1 MCCLSD
7 ADADITIRPKGT
19 RLTTSELTDAGHA
32 ADDSPPTGATRR
44 TVRRARP
51 PVLSRFRFGL
61 QSKILVMMLLSSIL
75 GVAVIG
81 LIGAVSGR
89 NALRQ
94 VESERLIELRE
105 SQKRAVQALFRE
117 VSNSLI
123 VWSGGFSINE
133 ATTALSADFAQ
144 LANATIT
151 PAQQQ
156 ALVNYYDDD
165 MIKPIKRISGDTI
178 DIRAVLPNSNAQ
190 KYVQAYYTAAPR
202 PTPESPPPPD
212 AGDGSAWSAAN
223 ARFDFYMRG
232 IVSRFDYRDAL
243 LLDMQGNVVYSVMK
257 GPDLGTNILT
267 GPYRESKLREA
278 YQKALAS
285 NDVDFVWITDFQQYQ
300 PQLDTPTA
308 WVVSP
313 VGMNGK
319 FEGVMAL
326 PVPVAKI
333 NKIMTADK
341 HWEAAGMGP
350 ATETYLAGPDDLM
363 RSDSRDFIEDPQGYR
378 RAAIDAGTPPD
389 VVDRAIRLG
398 GTTLVQPVDTAGLR
412 AAQRGETGV
421 VSAIDYMGNRE
432 LEAYAPVQIP
442 NSNLHWS
449 ILATRDNSDAFARLG
464 RFSKTLVIAVAAMIF
479 AICVASMLVAQAAVR
494 PVRRLEE
501 GTRKISSGD
510 YEINLPV
517 RRRDEIGDLT
527 AAFNEMSR
535 SLAIKEELLNEQRRE
550 NERLMLALMPESVLQ
565 RYREGEETIAEK
577 HQDVAIIYADIV
589 GLDELSNY
597 LPEDELVATVD
608 ELFRQ
613 FDSAADSLGVE
624 RIRTFHNGYLASCG
638 VVTPRLDSIHRA
650 VDFALEI
657 GRIIDRFNSQSHHQL
672 GSRVGVNTGNVV
684 SGLVGRS
691 GLVYDMWGGAVSLAY
706 QMHSGAPQP
715 GIYVSSQVYEALR
728 DVRHFTPAGSI
739 SVGGTDQAIYRLLER

>member
-1 MCCLSD
+1 MPNPLRERWKALTSSQLKD
-7 ADADITIRPKGT
+7 AEPVSRSNPESAAEPGPAQTPPK
-19 RLTTSELTDAGHA
+19 R
-32 ADDSPPTGATRR
+32 TRR
-44 TVRRARP
+44 PLIWT
-51 PVLSRFRFGL
+51 RFRFGI
-61 QSKILVMMLLSSIL
+61 QSKILLTMLLSSIL

-81 LIGAVSGR
+81 AIGALSGR
-89 NALRQ
+89 SALRE

-105 SQKRAVQALFRE
+105 SQKRAVEALFRE
-117 VSNSLI
+117 VTNSLI

-133 ATTALSADFAQ
+133 ATTALTADFAQ
-144 LANATIT
+144 LANAAIT

-156 ALVNYYDDD
+156 ALVTYYDNE
-165 MIKPIKRISGDTI
+165 MLKPIKRITGDAI
-178 DIRAVLPNSNAQ
+178 DMNAVLPSSAAQ
-190 KYVQAYYTAAPR
+190 RYVQAYYTAPPR
-202 PTPESPPPPD
+202 PTADSLPVGD
-212 AGDGSAWSAAN
+212 AGDGSPWSAAN

-232 IVSRFDYRDAL
+232 IVTRFDYRDAL

-267 GPYRESKLREA
+267 GPYRESNLRDA

-285 NDVDFVWITDFQQYQ
+285 NDVDFVWITDFQPYQ
-300 PQLDTPTA
+300 PHLDEPTA

-319 FEGVMAL
+319 IDGLMAL
-326 PVPVAKI
+326 PVPIAKI

-341 HWEAAGMGP
+341 HWQAAGMG
-350 ATETYLAGPDDLM
+350 ASTETYLAGPDNLM
-363 RSDSRDFIEDPQGYR
+363 RSDSRVFLEDPKEYR
-378 RAAIDAGTPPD
+378 SEAIDAGTPPD

-398 GTTLVQPVDTAGLR
+398 GTTLVQPVPTAGLR

-421 VSAIDYMGNRE
+421 VSATDYMGNRE
-432 LEAYAPVQIP
+432 LEAYAPLNVP
-442 NSNLHWS
+442 NSDLHWS
-449 ILATRDNSDAFARLG
+449 VLATRDNSDAFARLG
-464 RFSKTLVIAVAAMIF
+464 RFSKTLVIAVTTMVF
-479 AICVASMLVAQAAVR
+479 AICVASMVIAQAAVR

-510 YEINLPV
+510 YDINIPV
-517 RRRDEIGDLT
+517 MARDEIGDLT

-535 SLAIKEELLNEQRRE
+535 NLAIKEELLNEQRRE
-550 NERLMLALMPESVLQ
+550 NDRLLLALMPESVVQ
-565 RYREGEETIAEK
+565 RYREGEENIAQK

-589 GLDELSNY
+589 GLDEISND
-597 LPEDELVATVD
+597 LPEDELVGIVD

-613 FDSAADSLGVE
+613 FDSAAESLGVE

-638 VVTPRLDSIHRA
+638 VVTPRLDSIHRG

-657 GRIIDRFNSQSHHQL
+657 GRIIDRFNSETGHQL
-672 GSRVGVNTGNVV
+672 GLRIGVNTGNVV

-691 GLVYDMWGGAVSLAY
+691 SLVYDMWGGAVSLAY

-715 GIYVSSQVYEALR
+715 GIYVSSQVYEAMR
-728 DVRHFTPAGSI
+728 EVRQFTPAGTI

>member
-1 MCCLSD
+1 M
-7 ADADITIRPKGT
+7 
-19 RLTTSELTDAGHA
+19 
-32 ADDSPPTGATRR
+32 
-44 TVRRARP
+44 V
-51 PVLSRFRFGL
+51 
-61 QSKILVMMLLSSIL
+61 LSSIL

-117 VSNSLI
+117 VTNSLI

-133 ATTALSADFAQ
+133 ATATLSADFAQ
-144 LANATIT
+144 LSNATIT

-156 ALVNYYDDD
+156 ELVNYYDNE
-165 MIKPIKRISGDTI
+165 MLKPINRSTGDTI
-178 DIRAVLPNSNAQ
+178 DIKAVLPTSNAQ
-190 KYVQAYYTAAPR
+190 KYVQALYTAAPR
-202 PTPESPPPPD
+202 PTPDSLPIQD

-285 NDVDFVWITDFQQYQ
+285 NDVDFVWITDFQPYQ
-300 PQLDTPTA
+300 PQLDVPTA

-326 PVPVAKI
+326 PVPIGKI

-341 HWEAAGMGP
+341 HWDAAGMGP

-363 RSDSRDFIEDPQGYR
+363 RSDSRLFMEDPKAYR
-378 RAAIDAGTPPD
+378 RDAIDAGTPPD
-389 VVDRAIRLG
+389 VVDQAIRLG
-398 GTTLVQPVDTAGLR
+398 GTTLVQPVPTAGLR

-421 VSAIDYMGNRE
+421 VTATDYTGNRE
-432 LEAYAPVQIP
+432 LEAYAPLNIP
-442 NSNLHWS
+442 NSDLHWS

-464 RFSKTLVIAVAAMIF
+464 RFSKTLVIAVTGMIF
-479 AICVASMLVAQAAVR
+479 AICVVSMFIAQAAVR

-510 YEINLPV
+510 YDVNIPV
-517 RRRDEIGDLT
+517 RSRDEIGDLT

-535 SLAIKEELLNEQRRE
+535 SLGIKEELLNEQRRE
-550 NERLMLALMPESVLQ
+550 NERLLLALMPESLLQ
-565 RYREGEETIAEK
+565 RYRDGEETIAQK

-589 GLDELSNY
+589 GLDEISNE
-597 LPEDELVATVD
+597 LPEGELVGIVD

-613 FDSAADSLGVE
+613 FDSAAESLGVE

-638 VVTPRLDSIHRA
+638 VITPRLDSIHRS

-657 GRIIDRFNSQSHHQL
+657 GRIIDRFNSATGHQL
-672 GSRVGVNTGNVV
+672 GIRVGVNTGNVV

-691 GLVYDMWGGAVSLAY
+691 SLVYDMWGGAVSLAY

-715 GIYVSSQVYEALR
+715 GIYVSSQVYEAMR
-728 DVRHFTPAGSI
+728 DVRQFASAGTI
-739 SVGGTDQAIYRLLER
+739 SVGGTDQAIYRLMER

>member
-1 MCCLSD
+1 ML
-7 ADADITIRPKGT
+7 IRPKGK
-19 RLTTSELTDAGHA
+19 RLTTSELTGADHA
-32 ADDSPPTGATRR
+32 AGD
-44 TVRRARP
+44 RAGTRP
-51 PVLSRFRFGL
+51 PRWALKRTRPAVMFRFRLGI
-61 QSKILVMMLLSSIL
+61 QSKILIMMLLSSIL

-81 LIGAVSGR
+81 FIGAMSGR

-123 VWSGGFSINE
+123 VWSGGFSVND
-133 ATTALSADFAQ
+133 ATTALTADFAQ
-144 LANATIT
+144 LGNATIT

-156 ALVNYYDDD
+156 ALVTYYDDD
-165 MIKPIKRISGDTI
+165 MIRPIKQITGDTI
-178 DIRAVLPNSNAQ
+178 DIRAVLPSSNAQ
-190 KYVQAYYTAAPR
+190 KYVQALYTAAPR
-202 PTPESPPPPD
+202 TSPDSLPVAD
-212 AGDGSAWSAAN
+212 AGDGSAWSTAN
-223 ARFDFYMRG
+223 ARFDFYMRA
-232 IVSRFDYRDAL
+232 IVGRFDFRDAL

-285 NDVDFVWITDFQQYQ
+285 NDLDFVWITDFQQYQ

-326 PVPVAKI
+326 PVPVGKI
-333 NKIMTADK
+333 NKIMTADR

-363 RSDSRDFIEDPQGYR
+363 RSDSRDFIEDPREYR

-389 VVDRAIRLG
+389 VVDRALRLG

-421 VSAIDYMGNRE
+421 VSATDYLGNRE
-432 LEAYAPVQIP
+432 LEAYAPLQIP
-442 NSNLHWS
+442 NSDLHWS

-479 AICVASMLVAQAAVR
+479 AICVASMFVAQAAVR

-510 YEINLPV
+510 YEMNIPV

-550 NERLMLALMPESVLQ
+550 NERLLLALMPEPVLR
-565 RYREGEETIAEK
+565 RYREGEENIAEK

-589 GLDELSNY
+589 GLDELSNH

-608 ELFRQ
+608 DLFRQ

-650 VDFALEI
+650 VDFALEV
-657 GRIIDRFNSQSHHQL
+657 GRIIDRFNSASHHQL
-672 GSRVGVNTGNVV
+672 SLRIGVNTGNVV

-715 GIYVSSQVYEALR
+715 GIYVSTQVYEALR
-728 DVRHFTPAGSI
+728 DVRHFSPAGSI
-739 SVGGTDQAIYRLLER
+739 SVGGSDQAIYRLVER